1 MLWLNISQEACT
13 SISMQFMNSMTM
25 QVYMYIYCRTRF
37 ILSSLHDNK
46 SFVFILPRLNRRDE
60 QLHHLGNDYKKL
72 NEEVMNLR
80 MELGREKEKCKKLED
95 SNKHLAEDRDQFK
108 DR

>member
-1 MLWLNISQEACT
+1 M
-13 SISMQFMNSMTM
+13 
-25 QVYMYIYCRTRF
+25 VYIVELDLFFYYCMIIKVLF
-37 ILSSLHDNK
+37 LI
-46 SFVFILPRLNRRDE
+46 FFRLNRRDE
-60 QLHHLGNDYKKL
+60 QLYYFNNEYKKF

-95 SNKHLAEDRDQFK
+95 LNKYLVEDRDQFK

>member
-1 MLWLNISQEACT
+1 MLWLEACT
-13 SISMQFMNSMTM
+13 SISMQFMNPMTKCTC
-25 QVYMYIYCRTRF
+25 IYTVELDLFFHHCMT
-37 ILSSLHDNK
+37 IKVLYL
-46 SFVFILPRLNRRDE
+46 ILPRLNRRDE
-60 QLHHLGNDYKKL
+60 QLHHFNNEYKKL

>member
-1 MLWLNISQEACT
+1 MAQCFSGSLYIYLHAIHESND
-13 SISMQFMNSMTM
+13 
-25 QVYMYIYCRTRF
+25 QVYVVYTVELDLFFHHCMTIKVLF
-37 ILSSLHDNK
+37 L
-46 SFVFILPRLNRRDE
+46 ILPRLNRRDE
-60 QLHHLGNDYKKL
+60 QLHHFNNEYKKL

>member
-1 MLWLNISQEACT
+1 MLWLNVSQEACT
-13 SISMQFMNSMTM
+13 SVSMQFMNPMTKCTC
-25 QVYMYIYCRTRF
+25 IYTVELDLLFHHCITTK
-37 ILSSLHDNK
+37 ILFL
-46 SFVFILPRLNRRDE
+46 FLLRLNRRDE
-60 QLHHLGNDYKKL
+60 QLHHLNNDCKKL

>member
-1 MLWLNISQEACT
+1 MAGSLYIYLHAIHESND
-13 SISMQFMNSMTM
+13 
-25 QVYMYIYCRTRF
+25 QVYMVYTVELDLFFHHCMTIKVLY
-37 ILSSLHDNK
+37 L
-46 SFVFILPRLNRRDE
+46 ILPRLNRRDE
-60 QLHHLGNDYKKL
+60 QLHHFNNEYKKL